1 MNDQILSEKRIL
13 CAVLKNCAF
22 FYAVSIKK
30 SKKYLKSMAKYGI
43 LIKIEVY
50 KRGIQGY
57 V

>member
-1 MNDQILSEKRIL
+1 MNDKEFSQKRIL

-22 FYAVSIKK
+22 FYAVSVKK